1 MYLDLHVCSDNYIQT
16 CNQQGV
22 QVLNKLR
29 CKALPSLEVPMA
41 SFSWQKATDRTN
53 VSESLQFIHLFID

>member
-22 QVLNKLR
+22 QVLNNLR

-41 SFSWQKATDRTN
+41 SFLVAEGHR
-53 VSESLQFIHLFID
+53 